1 MNEYEKLQTGT
12 SLLQFWGTLKRK
24 TRRCLL
30 LSLALLVAVAAL
42 CIFVDLRA
50 RRAAEER
57 YLEEINKW
65 KEKYENLVE
74 NPVTVDPLT
83 PEIVL
88 KELQSKLVDVGE
100 LTTAEYLYTDAN
112 RFTDTKHF
120 IGLTLPGTT
129 KSFVVKWDGVIRA
142 GLDITQITVKVNE
155 SQKAL
160 TITLPEVRIL
170 SHEILDD
177 TAETLD
183 ESGGLF
189 NPIKVDDV
197 NALYSVSKDAME
209 QRALQN
215 GLLEQAEENV
225 KARLSSLL
233 LTLPGVS
240 DYTIS
245 FRFQQ

>member
-1 MNEYEKLQTGT
+1 MNEYEKLQAGT
-12 SLLQFWGTLKRK
+12 SPLQLWRILKRK
-24 TRRCLL
+24 TRRYLL
-30 LSLALLVAVAAL
+30 LTMILLVAVFVL
-42 CIFVDLRA
+42 CVFADLRA
-50 RRAAEER
+50 RKASEER

-65 KEKYENLVE
+65 KEKYEDLVE
-74 NPVTVDPLT
+74 NPVTVDPIT

-88 KELQSKLVDVGE
+88 KELQSQLVDVGE

-129 KSFVVKWDGVIRA
+129 KSFVVKWDGVIKA
-142 GLDITQITVKVNE
+142 GLDITQITVMVNE
-155 SQKAL
+155 GQKTL
-160 TITLPEVRIL
+160 TITLPAVRIL

-215 GLLEQAEENV
+215 GLLEQAEENA
-225 KARLSSLL
+225 KARLGSLL
-233 LTLPGVS
+233 LALPGVS
-240 DYTIS
+240 EYTVS
-245 FRFQQ
+245 FCFQK

>member
-1 MNEYEKLQTGT
+1 MNEYGKLQTGT
-12 SLLQFWGTLKRK
+12 SLLQLWRALRRK
-24 TRRCLL
+24 TRRSLL
-30 LSLALLVAVAAL
+30 LLLILLVAVATL
-42 CIFVDLRA
+42 CIFVDLHA
-50 RRAAEER
+50 RKVSEER
-57 YLEEINKW
+57 YLEEINRW

-88 KELQSKLVDVGE
+88 KELQSKLTDVGE

-120 IGLTLPGTT
+120 IGLSLPGTT
-129 KSFVVKWDGVIRA
+129 KSFVVKWDGLIKA
-142 GLDITQITVKVNE
+142 GLDITQITVQVNE
-155 SQKAL
+155 GQKTL
-160 TITLPEVRIL
+160 TITLPAIQIL

-209 QRALQN
+209 QRALQY
-215 GLLEQAEENV
+215 GLLEQTEENA
-225 KARLSSLL
+225 KAHLSSLL